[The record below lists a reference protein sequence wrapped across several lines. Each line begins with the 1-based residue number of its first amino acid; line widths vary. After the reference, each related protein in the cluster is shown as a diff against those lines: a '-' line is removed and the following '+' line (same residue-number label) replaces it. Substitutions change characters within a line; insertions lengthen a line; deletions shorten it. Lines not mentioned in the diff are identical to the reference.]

1 MLWLLAIGSSPRA
14 VPAETPRAL
23 RPVVEAE
30 RPALLDI
37 GDAASLREAII
48 QSLAALARR
57 PLTGKL
63 DYGTRTVTVGEQMR
77 ALERV
82 LAFLV
87 DDPPPDVLEAFLF
100 EEFDLVRSIGRGDG
114 TMLVTGY
121 HEPIVDAALAPSA
134 EYRVP
139 IL

>member
-1 MLWLLAIGSSPRA
+1 MIRRPPRSTLF
-14 VPAETPRAL
+14 PYTTLFR
-23 RPVVEAE
+23 
-30 RPALLDI
+30 
-37 GDAASLREAII
+37 S
-48 QSLAALARR
+48 RR
-57 PLTGKL
+57 PLTSKL

-87 DDPPPDVLEAFLF
+87 DDPTPDVLEALLL

-121 HEPIVDAALAPSA
+121 HEVIVDAARARSA
-134 EYRVP
+134 DYHVP
-139 IL
+139 ILAAPSRVR